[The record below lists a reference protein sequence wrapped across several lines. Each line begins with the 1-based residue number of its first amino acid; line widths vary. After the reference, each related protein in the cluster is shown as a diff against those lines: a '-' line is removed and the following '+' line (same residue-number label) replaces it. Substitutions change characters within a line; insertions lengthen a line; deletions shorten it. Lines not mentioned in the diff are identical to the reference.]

1 MAAVLLALTVH
12 ARVQPDDDGFID
24 NIDHPAIAY
33 RTAPTSDPVA
43 QLAQQLN
50 AATTT
55 LEFDSKT
62 GYLPALLRVL
72 DIPVASQLAVFSKT
86 SLQQPIISPQNPR
99 AIYFNDTVAV
109 AWPRD
114 GFIEMA
120 AQDPRQGIIFYMLPQ
135 QPLSPPPLLR
145 RNDCLTCHHS
155 YDTLGVPGL
164 LERSVVAG
172 PRGEAMP
179 FLGNYLVDDRS
190 PFEERWAGWFVTG
203 NSGTGHHLG
212 NQTPP
217 VTRNSSTEVLPR
229 ASSVVSFPDALDG
242 YLSTQS
248 DIVAHLVFDHQ
259 IRIANLIT
267 RAGWLVRLADAE
279 KRDVAAVADRAARE
293 LVDALLFVDAAALP
307 PGITGA
313 PEFTAAFSARG
324 PMDHEGRSL
333 RMLDLRTRLLRY
345 PCSYLVYSGAFDALP
360 PPALDAV
367 YRRMW
372 SVLSGGETDA
382 RYARLTPADRRAIV
396 EILRDTKKGLPD
408 YFRPPL

>member
-1 MAAVLLALTVH
+1 
-12 ARVQPDDDGFID
+12 
-24 NIDHPAIAY
+24 
-33 RTAPTSDPVA
+33 
-43 QLAQQLN
+43 
-50 AATTT
+50 
-55 LEFDSKT
+55 
-62 GYLPALLRVL
+62 
-72 DIPVASQLAVFSKT
+72 
-86 SLQQPIISPQNPR
+86 
-99 AIYFNDTVAV
+99 
-109 AWPRD
+109 
-114 GFIEMA
+114 
-120 AQDPRQGIIFYMLPQ
+120 
-135 QPLSPPPLLR
+135 
-145 RNDCLTCHHS
+145 
-155 YDTLGVPGL
+155 
-164 LERSVVAG
+164 
-172 PRGEAMP
+172 MP
-179 FLGNYLVDDRS
+179 FLGNYLVDDRA

-203 NSGTGHHLG
+203 NSGTGRHLG

-217 VTRNSSTEVLPR
+217 VTRNSATEVLPR

-259 IRIANLIT
+259 IRITNLIT

-279 KRDVAAVADRAARE
+279 KGDVAAVADRAARE

-307 PGITGA
+307 PGIAGA

-372 SVLSGGETDA
+372 SVLSGAETDA

-408 YFRPPL
+408 YFRPPS